1 MFCLMLRLLV
11 VRLIKVHHCPGAC
24 MFLFSMYKGEDVT
37 SMERFFSMLDT
48 GDFRFNDEL
57 KQELSVVLKKADFD
71 EERTISLVHV
81 DNTCESYCDT
91 VVYRYNRIKKAW
103 YPCTIKKAY
112 HTLSLKEAVDKMD
125 ATIKRNM
132 GKVRMGSFT
141 NCKNG
146 IDRVYFGCYLMKKEE
161 VYRDYRFASL

>member
-24 MFLFSMYKGEDVT
+24 MFLFSMYKGEDIT
-37 SMERFFSMLDT
+37 SMERYFSMLDT
-48 GDFRFNDEL
+48 GDFRFNDKL
-57 KQELSVVLKKADFD
+57 RHELSVVLKKADFD
-71 EERTISLVHV
+71 EEKPISLVHV
-81 DNTCESYCDT
+81 DNTCKSYK
-91 VVYRYNRIKKAW
+91 YKKEYN
-103 YPCTIKKAY
+103 
-112 HTLSLKEAVDKMD
+112 TLSLKEAVDKMD
-125 ATIKRNM
+125 ATIKSNM
-132 GKVRMGSFT
+132 GKVRMGSFA